1 MALEETLCALGGL
14 VHNNAD
20 PVRQLCA
27 DITAEK
33 DSQKVQDLLCLLQ
46 AVILAK
52 QYATAINEPKAAR
65 TKVL

>member
-1 MALEETLCALGGL
+1 VG
-14 VHNNAD
+14 NNAAD

-33 DSQKVQDLLCLLQ
+33 DSQKVEELLCLLQ

-52 QYATAINEPKAAR
+52 KYATAINKPKAQR